1 MADIFTTMKISAS
14 AMASQRTRLNVI
26 SANVA
31 NVETTRTPEGGPYRR
46 QEVVFRTAQEG
57 FAGNLERAL
66 RDSVQG
72 VEVAEIRAS
81 AEPPRVVYDPG
92 HPDADGQ
99 GMVAMPNVDIL
110 EEMVDMMTATKAY
123 EANVTVIKSAKRM
136 ALKALDIGR

>member
-46 QEVVFRTAQEG
+46 QEVVFRTDQLG
-57 FAGNLERAL
+57 FAGTLDRAV

-72 VEVAEIRAS
+72 VAVDEIRA
-81 AEPPRVVYDPG
+81 ADTPPRIVYDPG
-92 HPDADGQ
+92 HPDADGE
-99 GMVAMPNVDIL
+99 GMVAMPNVDVL
-110 EEMVDMMTATKAY
+110 EEMVDMMTAAKAY

-136 ALKALDIGR
+136 ALKALEIGK

>member
-14 AMASQRTRLNVI
+14 AMAAQRTRLNVI

-46 QEVVFRTAQEG
+46 QEVVFNTSQEG

-66 RDSVQG
+66 RDSVRG

-99 GMVAMPNVDIL
+99 GMVAMPNVDVL

>member
-46 QEVVFRTAQEG
+46 QEVVFRTDQLG
-57 FAGNLERAL
+57 FAGTLDRAV

-72 VEVAEIRAS
+72 VAVDEIRTADS
-81 AEPPRVVYDPG
+81 PPRIVYDPG
-92 HPDADGQ
+92 HPDADGE
-99 GMVAMPNVDIL
+99 GMVAMPNVDVL
-110 EEMVDMMTATKAY
+110 EEMVDMMTAAKAY

-136 ALKALDIGR
+136 ALKALDIGK

>member
-1 MADIFTTMKISAS
+1 MADIFTTMKISSS
-14 AMASQRTRLNVI
+14 AMAAQRTRLNVI

-57 FAGNLERAL
+57 FASNLERAL

-72 VEVAEIRAS
+72 VEVAEVRAS
-81 AEPPRVVYDPG
+81 DEPPRQIYDPG

-110 EEMVDMMTATKAY
+110 EEMVDMMTAAKAY

-136 ALKALDIGR
+136 ALKALEIGR